1 MFKIMKK
8 ENLKEIQEFP
18 EFEGKKKKKK
28 KKIYDNTFTCS
39 NGDDSVLV

>member
-18 EFEGKKKKKK
+18 EFEGKKKKKEEK
-28 KKIYDNTFTCS
+28 NI
-39 NGDDSVLV
+39 

>member
-18 EFEGKKKKKK
+18 EFEKKKKKK

>member
-18 EFEGKKKKKK
+18 EFEEKKKKRRKK
-28 KKIYDNTFTCS
+28 YMTIHL
-39 NGDDSVLV
+39 LVVMAMILS

>member
-18 EFEGKKKKKK
+18 EFEKKKKKEEK
-28 KKIYDNTFTCS
+28 NIWQYIY
-39 NGDDSVLV
+39 L

>member
-18 EFEGKKKKKK
+18 EFEKKKN
-28 KKIYDNTFTCS
+28 IYMTIHL
-39 NGDDSVLV
+39 LVVMEMILS

>member
-1 MFKIMKK
+1 MKK

-18 EFEGKKKKKK
+18 EFEKKKKKK

>member
-1 MFKIMKK
+1 MKK

-18 EFEGKKKKKK
+18 EFEKKKIY
-28 KKIYDNTFTCS
+28 IYDNTFTCS